1 MLVLFETPAGYSLFQ
16 INNKKKLQKVENI
29 IEMFNDTNTLSENI
43 QLEAF
48 RKFKDTEHAVNSLT
62 KLNEGELPS
71 DLKKFLQ
78 NNIVSKNLQETLL
91 CIYYLFNF
99 LNILI
104 LFRLLSKNCYL
115 Y

>member
-29 IEMFNDTNTLSENI
+29 IEMSNDPNTISENI

-48 RKFKDTEHAVNSLT
+48 RKFKDTENAVNSLS
-62 KLNEGELPS
+62 KLNEGILPS

-78 NNIVSKNLQETLL
+78 NNIVSKNIQKTLL
-91 CIYYLFNF
+91 CIYYLFFNYFTILNF
-99 LNILI
+99 I
-104 LFRLLSKNCYL
+104 
-115 Y
+115 

>member
-29 IEMFNDTNTLSENI
+29 MEMFNDPNTISENI

-48 RKFKDTEHAVNSLT
+48 RKFKDTENAVNSLS
-62 KLNEGELPS
+62 KLNEGILPS

-78 NNIVSKNLQETLL
+78 NNIVSKNIQKTLL
-91 CIYYLFNF
+91 CIHYLFFNYFTILNF
-99 LNILI
+99 I
-104 LFRLLSKNCYL
+104 
-115 Y
+115 

>member
-29 IEMFNDTNTLSENI
+29 IEMFNDPDTVSENI

-71 DLKKFLQ
+71 DLKKFLEK
-78 NNIVSKNLQETLL
+78 NIISKDIQKTLL
-91 CIYYLFNF
+91 CNFFFNF
-99 LNILI
+99 LN
-104 LFRLLSKNCYL
+104 RLWT
-115 Y
+115 

>member
-29 IEMFNDTNTLSENI
+29 IEMFNDPNTISENI

-48 RKFKDTEHAVNSLT
+48 RKFKDTENAVNSLS
-62 KLNEGELPS
+62 KLNEGILPS

-91 CIYYLFNF
+91 CIYYLFFNYFTILNF
-99 LNILI
+99 I
-104 LFRLLSKNCYL
+104 
-115 Y
+115 

>member
-29 IEMFNDTNTLSENI
+29 IEMFNDPNTISENI

-48 RKFKDTEHAVNSLT
+48 RKFKDTENAVNSLS
-62 KLNEGELPS
+62 KLNEGILPS

-78 NNIVSKNLQETLL
+78 NNIVSKNNQKTLL
-91 CIYYLFNF
+91 CIYYLFFNYFTILNF
-99 LNILI
+99 I
-104 LFRLLSKNCYL
+104 
-115 Y
+115 

>member
-29 IEMFNDTNTLSENI
+29 MEMFNDPNTISENI

-48 RKFKDTEHAVNSLT
+48 RKFKDTENAVNSLS
-62 KLNEGELPS
+62 KLNEGILPS

-78 NNIVSKNLQETLL
+78 NNIVSKNIQKTLL
-91 CIYYLFNF
+91 CIYYLFFNYFTILNF
-99 LNILI
+99 I
-104 LFRLLSKNCYL
+104 
-115 Y
+115 